1 MNASMDL
8 MQTLAW
14 SLLHFLWQG
23 AAIAA
28 VAAAVM
34 LVFRKPATRYLVGV
48 SALGLMFL
56 SFFVTFALLGAA
68 PGLPAAATAAGA
80 PAAALVPPEG
90 IVASVTQPWVAGQ
103 AATDSRFDFAWVAR
117 GWLLGVFT
125 LALRIAFGLYV
136 LEQLRRRNLVALPGV
151 GMSVLEISHRSKTF
165 EGILAKTEQDLR
177 ALGNVPANYKV
188 LFLQGGAS
196 MQFSMVP
203 LNLLPP
209 GATADYIMTG
219 GWSQKAVKEA
229 QRVGTVNIA
238 ASTESENFS
247 RIPRQDELKLTP
259 NAAYVHMTTNN
270 TLFGTE
276 WSSEP
281 SVGDVPL
288 VADTSSDMFSRPIDV
303 SKYGL
308 IYAGAQKNLGPSG
321 VTLVIVREDLL
332 ARSQKSLHTM
342 LNYAVHAENG
352 SMYNTPPCF
361 GIYLMDLVMKWALAE
376 GGLEAI
382 GRHNERKAA
391 KLYAE
396 IDRSGFYRGTADKAS
411 RSRMNIT
418 FRLPSEELEAKFV
431 KETTA
436 AGLDG
441 LKGHRSVGG
450 MRASIYN
457 AFPED
462 GIDALVSFMQEFEK
476 KNG

>member
-1 MNASMDL
+1 MATTTHRVFNFSAGPAVL
-8 MQTLAW
+8 PLA
-14 SLLHFLWQG
+14 
-23 AAIAA
+23 
-28 VAAAVM
+28 
-34 LVFRKPATRYLVGV
+34 
-48 SALGLMFL
+48 
-56 SFFVTFALLGAA
+56 
-68 PGLPAAATAAGA
+68 
-80 PAAALVPPEG
+80 
-90 IVASVTQPWVAGQ
+90 
-103 AATDSRFDFAWVAR
+103 
-117 GWLLGVFT
+117 
-125 LALRIAFGLYV
+125 V
-136 LEQLRRRNLVALPGV
+136 LEEAQRDLVSLPGV

-165 EGILAKTEQDLR
+165 EAILAKTEQDLR
-177 ALGNVPANYKV
+177 TLGGVPANYKV

-203 LNLLPP
+203 LNLLTQ
-209 GATADYIMTG
+209 GATADYIVTG

-238 ASTESENFS
+238 GSTESENFA
-247 RIPRQDELKLTP
+247 RIPRQEELKLTP

-276 WSSEP
+276 WAREP
-281 SVGDVPL
+281 NVGGVPL

-321 VTLVIVREDLL
+321 VTLVIIREDLL
-332 ARSQKSLHTM
+332 TRSAKSLHTM
-342 LNYAVHAENG
+342 FNYAVHAENG

-361 GIYLMDLVMKWALAE
+361 GIYLMGLVMKWALAQ
-376 GGLEAI
+376 GGLDAI
-382 GRHNERKAA
+382 GKLNERKAG
-391 KLYAE
+391 KLYGE

-418 FRLPSEELEAKFV
+418 FRLPSEELENKFV
-431 KETTA
+431 KESTA

-462 GIDALVSFMQEFEK
+462 GVDALVQFMQEFEK